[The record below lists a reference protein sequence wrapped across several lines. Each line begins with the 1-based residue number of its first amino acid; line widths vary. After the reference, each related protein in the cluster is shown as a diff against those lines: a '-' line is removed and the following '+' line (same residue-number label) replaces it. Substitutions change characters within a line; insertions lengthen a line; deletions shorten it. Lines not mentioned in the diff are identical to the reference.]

1 MVGVGKVCL
10 LLDESLLTLKVFA
23 RMGTLCFLSLFF
35 SCNGCA
41 STAGKAA
48 HKSLLRSFR
57 TSHTANEHSR
67 HKFLEEAPWSLR
79 YLTSL
84 HFTCLRMN
92 LVDCF
97 DTMNCVVQRL
107 RYVPQP
113 SVMGSDILRRNL

>member
-35 SCNGCA
+35 YCNGCA

-57 TSHTANEHSR
+57 TSHSANQHASD
-67 HKFLEEAPWSLR
+67 KFLEEAPWSLR

-84 HFTCLRMN
+84 HFTCLRIN
-92 LVDCF
+92 LVDCL
-97 DTMNCVVQRL
+97 N
-107 RYVPQP
+107 
-113 SVMGSDILRRNL
+113 SVNAIMY